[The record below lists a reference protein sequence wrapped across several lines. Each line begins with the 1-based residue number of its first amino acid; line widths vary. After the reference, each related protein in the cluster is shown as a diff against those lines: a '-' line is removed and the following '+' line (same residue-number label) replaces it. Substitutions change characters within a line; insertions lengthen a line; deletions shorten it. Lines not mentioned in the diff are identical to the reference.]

1 MTKTEMDQNRQAA
14 FELAK
19 FALETGAMTEATV
32 AMCLAKGGY
41 SNKLI
46 AEIIAEIKS

>member
-1 MTKTEMDQNRQAA
+1 MNKREMDQGRRAA
-14 FELAK
+14 TELAK
-19 FALETGAMTEATV
+19 FALESGAMTEATV
-32 AMCLAKGGY
+32 AMCLANGGY